1 MAITAGRTVSLA
13 ATLMPAFVTTL
24 LLAGAAR
31 LPALAALSVRML
43 VAARISVRTRLLR
56 TIAGRRASAGV
67 T

>member
-13 ATLMPAFVTTL
+13 ATLMPAFVTT